1 MLFGKKKRRIERLLI
16 VEDEPLVAFDTEH
29 FLTGEGFAI
38 VATVDTVAGAM
49 RAIEGD
55 DEVDLVL
62 VDVNLSDGSG
72 VEVAQAAQDQG
83 VAVLFVTG
91 NCPAEARSLAAG
103 CLTKPYP
110 QRDLLAAIIAIE
122 AVIDGG
128 KVPKRL
134 PNSFSL
140 FGQAD

>member
-1 MLFGKKKRRIERLLI
+1 MLFGKKKHQIGRLLI

-38 VATVDTVAGAM
+38 VATVDSVAGAM
-49 RAIEGD
+49 RVIEEGR
-55 DEVDLVL
+55 EIDLVL

-72 VEVAQAAQDQG
+72 IDVARAAQGRG

-91 NCPAEARSLAAG
+91 HCPGEARALAAG

-110 QRDLLAAIIAIE
+110 QRDLLAAIGAIE
-122 AVIDGG
+122 ALIGG
-128 KVPKRL
+128 REVPGRL
-134 PNSFSL
+134 PDSFSL
-140 FGQAD
+140 FDTAG